1 MPVFVDTGAF
11 VALMVAEDDHHHSAV
26 SVYREVKKTGTLVT
40 SDDVFD
46 ETITR
51 LRRKVGYADAIR
63 AGRTLRAD
71 PEVKILP
78 LTGADRDRAWA
89 LFERFGADVK
99 SLTDCS
105 SAAIMERL
113 DIETIFTFDSDF
125 IRFSKT
131 VVPGP

>member
-11 VALMVAEDDHHHSAV
+11 VALLVAQDDHHQAAV
-26 SVYREVKKTGTLVT
+26 SAYRDIKKAGTLVT

-51 LRRKVGYADAIR
+51 LRRKVGYAQAVQ

-71 PEVKILP
+71 PEVRFLP
-78 LTGADRDRAWA
+78 LSAGDRDRAWG
-89 LFERFGADVK
+89 LFEDFGNDVK

-105 SAAIMERL
+105 SAAIMQRL
-113 DIETIFTFDSDF
+113 GIETVFTFDSDF
-125 IRFSKT
+125 MRFGLI
-131 VVPGP
+131 VVPPP